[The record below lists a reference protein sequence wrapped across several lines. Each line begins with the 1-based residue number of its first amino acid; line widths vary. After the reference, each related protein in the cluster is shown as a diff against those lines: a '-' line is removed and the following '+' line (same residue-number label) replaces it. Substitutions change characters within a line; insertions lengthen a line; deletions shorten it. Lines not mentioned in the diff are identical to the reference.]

1 MTITRICM
9 LATVSLFATSFVA
22 KAQPPSVEV
31 SAQMLALA
39 PAESGDWSSGTGAEL
54 QLRFWDISG
63 VGVAL
68 AAGVQSWD
76 SRTEYLETDDGT
88 SAVATQIRG
97 KADLI
102 PLGASVLMGG
112 PIGDRL
118 AIVCDVG
125 FRYAIVDSSV
135 VTDIAYVDSRGSAY
149 AQDPI
154 EIDDTFLAVFGL
166 DLAFA
171 ATETLCLTAGLGY
184 QFDLMQ
190 PDQTIYGGSLGSTD
204 FSAFTFR
211 FGVAV
216 GF

>member
-1 MTITRICM
+1 MTRLHTWMIT
-9 LATVSLFATSFVA
+9 VA
-22 KAQPPSVEV
+22 VLGVGAAPARAQGPSVEV
-31 SAQMLALA
+31 AAQVQALA
-39 PAESGDWSSGTGAEL
+39 PAESGDWSSGTGAEM
-54 QLRFWDISG
+54 QLRFWDMSG

-102 PLGASVLMGG
+102 PIGASVLMGG

-118 AIVCDVG
+118 AIVCEVG

>member
-1 MTITRICM
+1 MTAFHHCAIALGSLMAFTTCA
-9 LATVSLFATSFVA
+9 LAQDASI
-22 KAQPPSVEV
+22 EV
-31 SAQMLALA
+31 SAQVQALA
-39 PAESGDWSSGTGAEL
+39 PAESGDWSSGTGAEV
-54 QLRFWDISG
+54 QLRFWDVSG

-68 AAGVQSWD
+68 AAGIQSWD

-118 AIVCDVG
+118 GLVCEVG

-190 PDQTIYGGSLGSTD
+190 PDQTIYGGSLGGTD

-211 FGVAV
+211 FGLAL